1 MIQIFDNAW
10 VDAELIR
17 GVRCEKSLQTASW
30 IVFVDLDN
38 NKSMRDF
45 FTTEKEARRRM
56 NNIAKKV
63 KNATAEAEKHELR
76 FYK

>member
-1 MIQIFDNAW
+1 MIN
-10 VDAELIR
+10 
-17 GVRCEKSLQTASW
+17 GVRTEGVAGGW
-30 IVFVDLDN
+30 VVYVDLDN
-38 NKSMRDF
+38 GKHMWDT
-45 FTTEKEARRRM
+45 FTTEREALRKM